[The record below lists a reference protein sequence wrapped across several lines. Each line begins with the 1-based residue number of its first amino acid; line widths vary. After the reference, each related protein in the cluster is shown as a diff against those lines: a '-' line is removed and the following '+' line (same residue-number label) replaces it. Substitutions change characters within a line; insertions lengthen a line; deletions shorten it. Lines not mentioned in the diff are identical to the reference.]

1 MGYFDLQVNGYAG
14 VDFNTPGMESEKL
27 EAVCRRLESQGVDSI
42 LATVIT
48 DTIPEM
54 QARLRQIV
62 ALRKQ
67 SELARRV
74 IQGIHIEGPFINPE
88 NGFRGAHPL
97 DAVTLTDIGS
107 MEQLLDA
114 GDGLTRIVTLAPER
128 DPGMKVTRL
137 LADKGITVSA
147 GHTNASL
154 DELKQAVDAGLSM
167 FTHTGNGC
175 PATMHRHD
183 NIVQRALSLRGQ
195 IWLCFIADGVH
206 VPFFALKNYLALAG
220 LEKTVIV
227 TDAIVAAD
235 LGPGRF
241 QFGRWDL
248 LIGDD
253 LVARAPDSS
262 HFVGSTVTM
271 PKSFENLTTHLGM
284 SAAEARLLLE
294 ANPRRAIGLQ

>member
-14 VDFNTPGMESEKL
+14 VDFNSPGIEVGKL
-27 EAVCRRLESQGVDSI
+27 EAVCKRLEAQGVDGI

-54 QARLRQIV
+54 EMRLRQIV
-62 ALRKQ
+62 ALRNQ
-67 SELARRV
+67 SEIVRRV

-88 NGFRGAHPL
+88 AGYRGAHPL
-97 DAVTLTDIGS
+97 DAITLTEVSAMERLLEAGS
-107 MEQLLDA
+107 
-114 GDGLTRIVTLAPER
+114 GLTRIVTLAPEC

-137 LADKGITVSA
+137 LADRGVVVSA
-147 GHTNASL
+147 GHTNATL
-154 DELKQAVDAGLSM
+154 DDLKQAVDAGLGM

-183 NIVQRALSLRGQ
+183 NIVQRALSLRGK

-206 VPFFALKNYLALAG
+206 IPFFVLKNYLALAG
-220 LEKTVIV
+220 LEKTVVV

-248 LIGDD
+248 LIGED

-271 PKSFENLTTHLGM
+271 PKSYTNLIEQAGL
-284 SAAEARLLLE
+284 SASDALRLLE
-294 ANPRRAIGLQ
+294 VNPRKALQPR